1 MNSLIQP
8 GHEEQPEEAMMKPKI
23 KPGHQE
29 NQEDDTVKS
38 LVQPDRDAQSEDDTV
53 KSLSQPG
60 HEEQSGKGSKKLLTK
75 LGHHPL
81 EFALVAAA
89 AAAVLP
95 FVTALSGE
103 KAVAAHLI
111 GLVMAAVAAKAIWW
125 PGRGDGLLL
134 TGAGILGV
142 LVPILAWQTPV
153 GSAWILLLLSA
164 VVAAAGYWHTFHGD
178 QERPAA
184 DVNREQQPTAQD

>member
-1 MNSLIQP
+1 MKPMKPQIQP
-8 GHEEQPEEAMMKPKI
+8 GHQEQSEE
-23 KPGHQE
+23 G
-29 NQEDDTVKS
+29 TVTS
-38 LVQPDRDAQSEDDTV
+38 LVQPDRQEQSEENIV
-53 KSLSQPG
+53 KSLIEPG
-60 HEEQSGKGSKKLLTK
+60 HQEQPENFSKKLLTK
-75 LGHHPL
+75 LRHQPL
-81 EFALVAAA
+81 EVALVAGAA
-89 AAAVLP
+89 CALLP

-125 PGRGDGLLL
+125 SGRGDGLLL

-153 GSAWILLLLSA
+153 GAAWILLMLSA

-178 QERPAA
+178 QERLVA
-184 DVNREQQPTAQD
+184 DGNQDRPTAQD